1 MIRITVNNIYKDFK
15 FKSKKIQNLCKEI
28 LINYEYNIIKLN
40 FIFSDDSE
48 LNSLKIKYF
57 DEDVLTDVIT
67 FPIKNDKDLESEIYI
82 SVDRA
87 IFNSKENNVTLNSEI
102 IRLIIH
108 ALLHLLGYDDKR
120 KIDKDHMFKKQE
132 ELVDKFSNI
141 NLLWMKK
148 IKN

>member
-15 FKSKKIQNLCKEI
+15 FESNKIKNLCKEI
-28 LINYEYNIIKLN
+28 LINHEYNIIKLN

-67 FPIKNDKDLESEIYI
+67 FPIKNNKDLESEIYI

-108 ALLHLLGYDDKR
+108 ALLHLLGYDDQKKR
-120 KIDKDHMFKKQE
+120 DKDQMFKKQE

-141 NLLWMKK
+141 NLL
-148 IKN
+148 

>member
-141 NLLWMKK
+141 NLL
-148 IKN
+148 

>member
-15 FKSKKIQNLCKEI
+15 FESKKIQNLCKEI
-28 LINYEYNIIKLN
+28 LINHEYNIIKLN

-67 FPIKNDKDLESEIYI
+67 FPIKNNKDLESEIYI

-108 ALLHLLGYDDKR
+108 ALLHLLGYDDQKKR
-120 KIDKDHMFKKQE
+120 DKDQMFKKQE

-141 NLLWMKK
+141 NLL
-148 IKN
+148 